1 MKPVLLLSTLVLA
14 AGSLAGTAGESVTR
28 RGFELF
34 SGVLPLHGTIV
45 GHTSALPPSAARCI
59 NCHAVGSAVPASST
73 ASAAAS
79 FGPLLTP
86 QGLTG
91 AVARRGGPPSRYDAP
106 AFCRL
111 LRQGVDPAWVI
122 VPRSM
127 PRYALSDADC
137 HALWTHLT
145 DTSRP

>member
-1 MKPVLLLSTLVLA
+1 MKPAALLSTLLLVLA
-14 AGSLAGTAGESVTR
+14 SPGGSAGESVTL
-28 RGFELF
+28 RGFALF
-34 SGVLPLHGTIV
+34 SGAAPLQGTIV
-45 GHTSALPPSAARCI
+45 GHSSVLPPAAARCI
-59 NCHAVGSAVPASST
+59 NCHAIGTAVPAS
-73 ASAAAS
+73 AAS

-145 DTSRP
+145 ETNRP